1 MTTCTSDWHSRE
13 QDPYKSMHQD
23 QFLRILSFS
32 CWLFSVDA
40 RSLGRPGRGQHEM
53 ESRMGRSCTYK
64 RREIFHEFEIHS
76 LLNFNYQSNM
86 KLLTFLLVGI
96 MAALASAAA
105 LDNTGSSKPLTARC
119 SSTIHLLLLLI
130 IIYTNLSFGI
140 SNMSFYRDGSL

>member
-1 MTTCTSDWHSRE
+1 
-13 QDPYKSMHQD
+13 
-23 QFLRILSFS
+23 
-32 CWLFSVDA
+32 
-40 RSLGRPGRGQHEM
+40 
-53 ESRMGRSCTYK
+53 
-64 RREIFHEFEIHS
+64 
-76 LLNFNYQSNM
+76 M